1 MANHLN
7 RRRTPMRP
15 FRRFAISGVLL
26 AALLAGSPATAADT
40 IDINSA
46 TAEELA
52 AAISGVGL
60 TKAMAIVAYRE
71 ENGPFA
77 VIEDLV
83 RVRGIGTATVDAN
96 RHVLSVNAPA
106 ADPPAAPAQ

>member
-1 MANHLN
+1 MW
-7 RRRTPMRP
+7 P

-46 TAEELA
+46 TAEQLA

-60 TKAMAIVAYRE
+60 KKARVIVAYRE
-71 ENGPFA
+71 ANGPFA
-77 VIEDLV
+77 TIEDLMQ
-83 RVRGIGTATVDAN
+83 VRGIGTATVDAN
-96 RHVLSVNAPA
+96 RHLLSVSAPE
-106 ADPPAAPAQ
+106 ADSPTAKSE